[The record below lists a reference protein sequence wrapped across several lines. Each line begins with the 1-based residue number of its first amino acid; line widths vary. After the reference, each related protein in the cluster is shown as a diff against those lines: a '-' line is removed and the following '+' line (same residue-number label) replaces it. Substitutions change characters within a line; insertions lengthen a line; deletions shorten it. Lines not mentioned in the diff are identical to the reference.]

1 MGQYLLRLVIAAILG
16 FIMGLTSNI
25 EDNSQSSRVFSIIC
39 VGAALISITSVGLY
53 QSMNIPWV
61 GDPGRMPAQV
71 ISALGF
77 LGTGMIWVTQ
87 DDKVQGITS
96 AASLWLTAILGMLIG
111 AGLNNASIIGTIFFI
126 LIYKLSPLIPIRS
139 RIKK

>member
-1 MGQYLLRLVIAAILG
+1 MGQYLLRLIIAGILG
-16 FIMGLTSNI
+16 FIMGLTNNVQ
-25 EDNSQSSRVFSIIC
+25 DNTQSSRVFAIIC
-39 VGAALISITSVGLY
+39 IGAALITITALGIY
-53 QSMNIPWV
+53 QSMDIPWV

-87 DDKVQGITS
+87 DKKVLGITG

-111 AGLNNASIIGTIFFI
+111 VGLNQPSILGAIFFI
-126 LIYKLSPLIPIRS
+126 LIFKLSPYIPVRK
-139 RIKK
+139 RTRK

>member
-1 MGQYLLRLVIAAILG
+1 MGQYLLRLIIAGILG

-25 EDNSQSSRVFSIIC
+25 EDNTQSGRVFSIIC
-39 VGAALISITSVGLY
+39 MGTALISIISVGIF

-71 ISALGF
+71 ISAMGF

-87 DDKVQGITS
+87 DNKVMGMTS
-96 AASLWLTAILGMLIG
+96 AASLWLTAILGMVIG
-111 AGLNNASIIGTIFFI
+111 AGLDNISIIGTIFFI
-126 LIYKLSPLIPIRS
+126 LIYKLSPLLPVRV
-139 RIKK
+139 RTKK